1 MYHQGN
7 PNILASLQNFMVISY
22 HGTPLGIFSK
32 LKYMAETK
40 EMEKLIAA
48 IAEEHYNITDGSD
61 SNLNYLW
68 HMYHK
73 GSKKGEFRPF
83 VYMAELMLLK
93 KYNYLND
100 SEIRNVV
107 AMMKSEDRD
116 NLTMATF
123 TIQNLRNLRIKE
135 HGVYTKENKAYTDLQ
150 YTYAFEVLNHVVFM
164 ETMAEK

>member
-1 MYHQGN
+1 
-7 PNILASLQNFMVISY
+7 
-22 HGTPLGIFSK
+22 
-32 LKYMAETK
+32 MAETK

-107 AMMKSEDRD
+107 GMMKSEDRD

-135 HGVYTKENKAYTDLQ
+135 HGVYTKENKAYTDLNHI
-150 YTYAFEVLNHVVFM
+150 YAFEVLNHVVFM
-164 ETMAEK
+164 ETMVEK